1 MIESFRRDVRFA
13 TRGLRRAPAFTTAAV
28 LMLAVGI
35 GAVTMV
41 FTEVNAVFLKTLPI
55 AAPEQLRKLSWTSRA
70 RVFAGP
76 QFARYGDAV
85 MARGGTLETFP
96 YSIYTLMQS
105 PPAGI
110 ESVACMA
117 GGSLRVVGEGGFV
130 NGVAVT
136 GNFFSTVGIRMAL
149 GRPLGPDDD
158 RAGAEPVVVISH
170 GFWQRAFGGD
180 PSVLGRTT
188 RLRGI
193 PFRIIGV
200 MAEGFAGIDPTDPR
214 EVIIPFAAR
223 AMTTAS
229 PGSAPFDPDRWGTCS
244 LIARVKQDASE
255 EPARLAAEAVVHR
268 FIQDKPPKESYEL
281 PRLWMTD
288 VSRGMDS
295 LRTATSRPLLI
306 LFSMVVA
313 TLLIACANVA
323 GLVAARG
330 EARRREIATRF
341 AVGASRSRIVRQ
353 LLTESL
359 LLCSLGGTL
368 ATALV
373 YASSPFLP
381 ALLGEIAEI
390 PSGGA
395 PSRHAILAVQT
406 APDLRVLGFA
416 ILAIVL
422 TAVAFGLAPALRSAR
437 SGLATAMKPGS
448 MPRTSR
454 RFTVPAGSLMIGGQV
469 VLSLWLC
476 VAAGLFVRSLFNLWA
491 VPIGY
496 NPDRLLYVTTDN
508 ITTRALV
515 DDVLRRLRGLAGVET
530 VAASQWPLFTNAER
544 ATRVCIGGTREELVD
559 SDRVTSRFF
568 EAWGTPFVAGR
579 DFGEIGES
587 SIVVNRTFA
596 KRFLTGDPLG
606 QVVSLLGCPGR
617 PMTVIG
623 VVADHTDRPRVE
635 ITPMVYMS
643 YRLVGPT
650 QPMTFTLRTSSDS
663 TAMVPTLRRVI
674 SEFPTAVGGDVTTGI
689 EYRDRSLTQVRA
701 LSGLVTFFGVLA
713 VLLSCLGIYGV
724 LAFTVY
730 RRRSEI
736 GVRMALGA
744 RVPHVIR
751 AVASQSLVGVA
762 LGIVIGTLVTVGATG
777 VVSKILFGVSPT
789 DPWILIASATVLLAT
804 AAVAMAAPLRRACRT
819 NPLEALREE

>member
-1 MIESFRRDVRFA
+1 M
-13 TRGLRRAPAFTTAAV
+13 RGLRRSPGFTAAAV

-35 GAVTMV
+35 GAVTTI

-55 AAPEQLRKLSWTSRA
+55 AAPERLRKLSWTSRA
-70 RVFAGP
+70 RAFAGP
-76 QFARYGDAV
+76 QFARYGDSV

-96 YSIYTLMQS
+96 YSVYELMKN
-105 PPAGI
+105 PPAGF
-110 ESVACMA
+110 ERVACMA
-117 GGSLRVVGEGGFV
+117 GGSLRLVGDGGFV

-149 GRPLGPDDD
+149 GRALGPEDD
-158 RAGAEPVVVISH
+158 RIGAEPVVVISH

-180 PSVLGRTT
+180 RSVLGRVT
-188 RLRGI
+188 RLRGL
-193 PFRIIGV
+193 PFRIVGV
-200 MAEGFAGIDPTDPR
+200 LAEGFAGIDPTDPR

-223 AMTTAS
+223 SLTTSS

-244 LIARVKQDASE
+244 LIARLAPGAGE

-268 FIQDKPPKESYEL
+268 FIQAKPPKESYEL

-288 VSRGMDS
+288 VSRGADS

-306 LFSMVVA
+306 LFSMVAA

-341 AVGASRSRIVRQ
+341 AVGATRSRVIRQ

-359 LLCSLGGTL
+359 LLCSLGGGL
-368 ATALV
+368 AIALV
-373 YASSPFLP
+373 YGTSPLLP
-381 ALLGEIAEI
+381 SLLREIAEI

-395 PSRHAILAVQT
+395 PSRHAMLAVQT
-406 APDLRVLGFA
+406 APDLTVLAFA
-416 ILAIVL
+416 ALAIVL

-437 SGLATAMKPGS
+437 TGLATAMKPGVPPS
-448 MPRTSR
+448 STR
-454 RFTVPAGSLMIGGQV
+454 RFALPTGSLTIGGQV
-469 VLSLWLC
+469 VLSMLLL
-476 VAAGLFVRSLFNLWA
+476 VAAGLFATSLVNLWA

-515 DDVLRRLRGLAGVET
+515 DDVLRRLRGLPGVEA
-530 VAASQWPLFTNAER
+530 VAVSQWPLFTNAER
-544 ATRVCIGGTREELVD
+544 ATRVCIGGSREELVD
-559 SDRVTSRFF
+559 SDRITSRFF
-568 EAWGTPFVAGR
+568 EAWGTRFVSGR
-579 DFGEIGES
+579 DFGETAES
-587 SIVVNRTFA
+587 SIVINQTFV
-596 KRFLTGDPLG
+596 KRFLHGDPVG
-606 QVVSLLGCPGR
+606 QVVALLGCPGR
-617 PMTVIG
+617 PMTVVG

-650 QPMTFTLRTSSDS
+650 QPMTFTLRTTADS
-663 TAMVPTLRRVI
+663 AAMVPTLRRVI

-689 EYRDRSLTQVRA
+689 EYRDRTLTQVRA
-701 LSGLVTFFGVLA
+701 LSGLVTFFGGLA

-724 LAFTVY
+724 LAFTVN
-730 RRRSEI
+730 RRVSEI

-744 RVPHVIR
+744 RIPHVIR
-751 AVASQSLVGVA
+751 AIASQSLVAVA
-762 LGIVIGTLVTVGATG
+762 VGIVAGAAVTIIATRG
-777 VVSKILFGVSPT
+777 VSKILFGVSPA
-789 DPWILIASATVLLAT
+789 DPWILGASATVLLS
-804 AAVAMAAPLRRACRT
+804 AAVIAMAAPLRRACRT